1 MVSEQVLREAI
12 GNKQYGITM
21 NMLRGH
27 EGATA
32 LAVRL
37 RDALG
42 GLLQQVDEDHT
53 GVGSS
58 GPGGGKYVVF
68 AARNK
73 ATSVPNSPR
82 KRRGTS
88 SSPLEMTTFPDEN
101 LGADSSTSQYAGMV
115 GSGYTKSGWVQGP
128 KAAGGGVRRG
138 GAATA
143 SNLHRNMLDRT
154 LANKRHK
161 TQAND
166 TRHKQLLDLSFVPEM
181 M

>member
-1 MVSEQVLREAI
+1 MLREAI

-27 EGATA
+27 EGSTA
-32 LAVRL
+32 LALRL

-42 GLLQQVDEDHT
+42 GLLQQVDEDPS
-53 GVGSS
+53 GVGSGRS
-58 GPGGGKYVVF
+58 GGGKYVVF

-82 KRRGTS
+82 KRRGS
-88 SSPLEMTTFPDEN
+88 CSSPLEMTTFPDEN
-101 LGADSSTSQYAGMV
+101 LGADSSTSQFAGVVGGGYA
-115 GSGYTKSGWVQGP
+115 KSGWAQGP
-128 KAAGGGVRRG
+128 KAGGGGMRRG

-166 TRHKQLLDLSFVPEM
+166 ARHKQLLDLSFVPEM
-181 M
+181 L